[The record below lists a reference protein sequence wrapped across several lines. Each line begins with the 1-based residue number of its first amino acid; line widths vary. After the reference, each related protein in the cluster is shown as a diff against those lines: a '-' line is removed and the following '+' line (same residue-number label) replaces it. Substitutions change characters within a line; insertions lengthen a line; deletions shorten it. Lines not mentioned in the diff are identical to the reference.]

1 MTLRPDL
8 VDAWIFRLVDGRPQ
22 VLMLRRSAV
31 KVLSGLWQGVSGRVE
46 GDESVV
52 DAVLREVREETGIG
66 PDAIEGL
73 YSLDFVASFLWEP
86 LDAVMSSV
94 HFGIRVGPGIE
105 PVLSEEHD
113 RYRWLTIDEA
123 IAASVW
129 PAYREAI
136 TRVRDC
142 LLDPAREPWFRI
154 PPAKAAVD

>member
-22 VLMLRRSAV
+22 VLMLRRSAGEGPV
-31 KVLSGLWQGVSGRVE
+31 GPLAGRV
-46 GDESVV
+46 GQGRGAANRSSR
-52 DAVLREVREETGIG
+52 AVLREVREETGIG

-105 PVLSEEHD
+105 PVL
-113 RYRWLTIDEA
+113 
-123 IAASVW
+123 
-129 PAYREAI
+129 
-136 TRVRDC
+136 
-142 LLDPAREPWFRI
+142 
-154 PPAKAAVD
+154 

>member
-105 PVLSEEHD
+105 PVLSRGARPLPLAVHRRGD
-113 RYRWLTIDEA
+113 RC
-123 IAASVW
+123 
-129 PAYREAI
+129 
-136 TRVRDC
+136 VRLARLPRGDHAC
-142 LLDPAREPWFRI
+142 AGLPARSR
-154 PPAKAAVD
+154 A

>member
-1 MTLRPDL
+1 
-8 VDAWIFRLVDGRPQ
+8 
-22 VLMLRRSAV
+22 
-31 KVLSGLWQGVSGRVE
+31 
-46 GDESVV
+46 
-52 DAVLREVREETGIG
+52 
-66 PDAIEGL
+66 
-73 YSLDFVASFLWEP
+73 
-86 LDAVMSSV
+86 
-94 HFGIRVGPGIE
+94 
-105 PVLSEEHD
+105 VLSEEHD

>member
-1 MTLRPDL
+1 
-8 VDAWIFRLVDGRPQ
+8 
-22 VLMLRRSAV
+22 
-31 KVLSGLWQGVSGRVE
+31 
-46 GDESVV
+46 
-52 DAVLREVREETGIG
+52 
-66 PDAIEGL
+66 
-73 YSLDFVASFLWEP
+73 
-86 LDAVMSSV
+86 MSSV

-142 LLDPAREPWFRI
+142 LLDPPREPWFRI